1 MLLWGSSLAVKWLEL
16 SLNRIMKYNEKPP
29 ILISF
34 FRLGHIAKLCGKS
47 YVKKYIELSSWI
59 KWKLKS

>member
-1 MLLWGSSLAVKWLEL
+1 MVEL